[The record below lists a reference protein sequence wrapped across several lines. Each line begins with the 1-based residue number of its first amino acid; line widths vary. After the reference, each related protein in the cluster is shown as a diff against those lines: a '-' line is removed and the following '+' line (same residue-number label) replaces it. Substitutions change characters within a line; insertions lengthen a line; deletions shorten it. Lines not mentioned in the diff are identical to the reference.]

1 MKPQD
6 AVFFAVLVLLL
17 RRPEWLLWT
26 GIGCFAL
33 SIPLFAQWIF
43 FTAERMTW
51 YGSAF
56 ILFSLIISLRNKTKV
71 Q

>member
-6 AVFFAVLVLLL
+6 AVFFVVLLL
-17 RRPEWLLWT
+17 LLRKPGWLPWVGL
-26 GIGCFAL
+26 GCFVLA
-33 SIPLFAQWIF
+33 IPLFGQWIF
-43 FTAERMTW
+43 FTAERWTW

-56 ILFSLIISLRNKTKV
+56 IFIALLISLRKQSKV

>member
-1 MKPQD
+1 MKAQD
-6 AVFFAVLVLLL
+6 VVFFAVLVLLL
-17 RRPEWLLWT
+17 RRPERLLWA
-26 GIGCFAL
+26 GLGCFVLA
-33 SIPLFAQWIF
+33 IPLFAQWIF

-56 ILFSLIISLRNKTKV
+56 ILLSLLISLRNKTKV